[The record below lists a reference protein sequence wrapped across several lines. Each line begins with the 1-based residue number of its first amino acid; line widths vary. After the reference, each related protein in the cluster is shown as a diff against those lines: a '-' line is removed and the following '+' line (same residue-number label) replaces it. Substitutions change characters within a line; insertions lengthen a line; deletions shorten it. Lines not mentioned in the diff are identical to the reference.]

1 MAKKGKGKKKM
12 ENEVIENTAEEVVTE
27 ETVQAVAE
35 AIVEEA
41 NEQNVDVQEVVQDI
55 IDESNEESDE
65 EVVQDIIE
73 ESDKEKQDTENQEE
87 VVNVKEGIVGG
98 CNRLNVRTE
107 ANINSDVACVL
118 NSDSRVYVYLDDST
132 DEFYKIKTQ
141 DNIYGYCKKDFIW
154 LEMNS

>member
-55 IDESNEESDE
+55 IEESNEDSDE
-65 EVVQDIIE
+65 EKQDI
-73 ESDKEKQDTENQEE
+73 ENQEK

-141 DNIYGYCKKDFIW
+141 DDIYGYCKKDFIW

>member
-1 MAKKGKGKKKM
+1 MD
-12 ENEVIENTAEEVVTE
+12 NEVIENTAEEVVTE

-55 IDESNEESDE
+55 IEESNEESNEESDE
-65 EVVQDIIE
+65 
-73 ESDKEKQDTENQEE
+73 ENQEE

-98 CNRLNVRTE
+98 CNKLNVRTE

-141 DNIYGYCKKDFIW
+141 DDVYGYCKKDFIW

>member
-12 ENEVIENTAEEVVTE
+12 KNEVIENTAEEVVTE

-41 NEQNVDVQEVVQDI
+41 NEQNVNVQEVVQDI
-55 IDESNEESDE
+55 IDESNEESND
-65 EVVQDIIE
+65 
-73 ESDKEKQDTENQEE
+73 ESDEEKQDIENQEE

-98 CNRLNVRTE
+98 CNKLNVRTE

-141 DNIYGYCKKDFIW
+141 DDVYGYCKKDFIW

>member
-12 ENEVIENTAEEVVTE
+12 ENEIIKNTAEEVVTE

-41 NEQNVDVQEVVQDI
+41 NEQNVNVQEVVQDI
-55 IDESNEESDE
+55 IDESNEESND
-65 EVVQDIIE
+65 
-73 ESDKEKQDTENQEE
+73 ESDEEKQDTENQEE

-98 CNRLNVRTE
+98 CNKLNVRTE

-141 DNIYGYCKKDFIW
+141 DDVYGYCKKDFVW
-154 LEMNS
+154 LETNS

>member
-12 ENEVIENTAEEVVTE
+12 KNEVIENTAEEVVTE

-55 IDESNEESDE
+55 IDESNEESN
-65 EVVQDIIE
+65 E
-73 ESDKEKQDTENQEE
+73 ESDEGKQDTENQEE
-87 VVNVKEGIVGG
+87 VVNVKEGVVGG
-98 CNRLNVRTE
+98 CNKLNVRTE

-141 DNIYGYCKKDFIW
+141 DDVYGYCKKDFIW

>member
-12 ENEVIENTAEEVVTE
+12 KNEVIENTAEEVVTE

-55 IDESNEESDE
+55 IDESNEESN
-65 EVVQDIIE
+65 E
-73 ESDKEKQDTENQEE
+73 ESDEEKQDTENQDTENQEE

-141 DNIYGYCKKDFIW
+141 DDVYGYCKKDFIW

>member
-1 MAKKGKGKKKM
+1 MAKKDKGKKKM
-12 ENEVIENTAEEVVTE
+12 KNEVIENTAEEAVTE

-55 IDESNEESDE
+55 IEESNDESNDESD
-65 EVVQDIIE
+65 D
-73 ESDKEKQDTENQEE
+73 ESDKEKQEE

-98 CNRLNVRTE
+98 CNKLNVRTE
-107 ANINSDVACVL
+107 ASINSDVACVL

-141 DNIYGYCKKDFIW
+141 DDVYGYCKKDFIW

>member
-12 ENEVIENTAEEVVTE
+12 ENEIIKNTAEEVVTE

-41 NEQNVDVQEVVQDI
+41 NEQNVDIQ
-55 IDESNEESDE
+55 

-73 ESDKEKQDTENQEE
+73 ESNEEKQDAENQEE

-98 CNRLNVRTE
+98 CNKLNVRAE
-107 ANINSDVACVL
+107 ANIESNVVCVL
-118 NSDSRVYVYLDDST
+118 NSDSRVCVYLDDST
-132 DEFYKIKTQ
+132 DDFYKIKTQ
-141 DNIYGYCKKDFIW
+141 DDVYGYCKKDFVW
-154 LEMNS
+154 LETNS

>member
-55 IDESNEESDE
+55 IEESNEESDE
-65 EVVQDIIE
+65 
-73 ESDKEKQDTENQEE
+73 EKQDTENQEE
-87 VVNVKEGIVGG
+87 VANVKEGIVGG
-98 CNRLNVRTE
+98 CNKLNVRTE

-132 DEFYKIKTQ
+132 DDFYKIKTQ
-141 DNIYGYCKKDFIW
+141 DDVYGYCKKDFIW

>member
-12 ENEVIENTAEEVVTE
+12 ENEVIENTVEEVVTE

-55 IDESNEESDE
+55 IEESNEETDKESNEETDE
-65 EVVQDIIE
+65 
-73 ESDKEKQDTENQEE
+73 EKQDTENQEK

-98 CNRLNVRTE
+98 CNKLNVRTE

-141 DNIYGYCKKDFIW
+141 DDIYGYCKKDFIW

>member
-12 ENEVIENTAEEVVTE
+12 KNEVIENTAEEVVTE

-55 IDESNEESDE
+55 IEESNDESND
-65 EVVQDIIE
+65 

-98 CNRLNVRTE
+98 CNKLNVRTE
-107 ANINSDVACVL
+107 ASINSDVACVL
-118 NSDSRVYVYLDDST
+118 NSESRVYVYLDDST

-141 DNIYGYCKKDFIW
+141 DDVYGYCKKDFIW

>member
-12 ENEVIENTAEEVVTE
+12 KNEVIENTAEEAVTE

-55 IDESNEESDE
+55 IDESNEELKE
-65 EVVQDIIE
+65 ESNE
-73 ESDKEKQDTENQEE
+73 ESDEEKQDTENQEK
-87 VVNVKEGIVGG
+87 VVNVKKGIVGG
-98 CNRLNVRTE
+98 CNKLNVRTE
-107 ANINSDVACVL
+107 ASINSDVACVL

-141 DNIYGYCKKDFIW
+141 DDVHGYCKKDFIW

>member
-12 ENEVIENTAEEVVTE
+12 KNEVIENTAEEVVTE

-41 NEQNVDVQEVVQDI
+41 NEQNVDVQEVVHDI
-55 IDESNEESDE
+55 IEESNEESDE
-65 EVVQDIIE
+65 
-73 ESDKEKQDTENQEE
+73 EKQDTENQEE
-87 VVNVKEGIVGG
+87 VVNVKEGVVGG

-107 ANINSDVACVL
+107 ADINSDVACVL

-141 DNIYGYCKKDFIW
+141 DDVYGYCKKDFIW

>member
-12 ENEVIENTAEEVVTE
+12 KNEVIENTAEEAVTE

-35 AIVEEA
+35 AIVEES
-41 NEQNVDVQEVVQDI
+41 N
-55 IDESNEESDE
+55 DESND
-65 EVVQDIIE
+65 

-98 CNRLNVRTE
+98 CNKLNVRTE

-141 DNIYGYCKKDFIW
+141 DDVYGYCKKDFIW

>member
-1 MAKKGKGKKKM
+1 MAKKGKKKM
-12 ENEVIENTAEEVVTE
+12 KNEVIENTAEEVVTE

-55 IDESNEESDE
+55 IEESDE

>member
-12 ENEVIENTAEEVVTE
+12 NNEVIENTAEEVVTE

-55 IDESNEESDE
+55 IEESNEESNEESDE
-65 EVVQDIIE
+65 
-73 ESDKEKQDTENQEE
+73 EKQDTENQEE
-87 VVNVKEGIVGG
+87 VANVKEGIVGG
-98 CNRLNVRTE
+98 CNKLNVRTE

-141 DNIYGYCKKDFIW
+141 DDVYGYCKKDFIW

>member
-12 ENEVIENTAEEVVTE
+12 KNEVIENTAEEAVTE

-55 IDESNEESDE
+55 IEESNDESND
-65 EVVQDIIE
+65 

-98 CNRLNVRTE
+98 CNKLNVRTE

-141 DNIYGYCKKDFIW
+141 DDAYGYCKKDFIW

>member
-12 ENEVIENTAEEVVTE
+12 KNEVIENTAEEAVTE

-55 IDESNEESDE
+55 IEESNDESND
-65 EVVQDIIE
+65 

-98 CNRLNVRTE
+98 CNKLNVRTE

-141 DNIYGYCKKDFIW
+141 DDVYGYCKKDFIW

>member
-12 ENEVIENTAEEVVTE
+12 KNEVIENTAEEVVTE

-55 IDESNEESDE
+55 IDESNEESN
-65 EVVQDIIE
+65 E
-73 ESDKEKQDTENQEE
+73 ESDEGKQDTENQEE
-87 VVNVKEGIVGG
+87 VVNVKEGVVGG
-98 CNRLNVRTE
+98 CNKLNVRTE

-132 DEFYKIKTQ
+132 DEFYKVKTQ
-141 DNIYGYCKKDFIW
+141 DDVYGYCKKDFIW

>member
-12 ENEVIENTAEEVVTE
+12 KNEVIENTAEEAVTE

-41 NEQNVDVQEVVQDI
+41 NEQNVDVQEVVRDI
-55 IDESNEESDE
+55 IEESNDESND
-65 EVVQDIIE
+65 

-98 CNRLNVRTE
+98 CNKLNVRTE
-107 ANINSDVACVL
+107 ASINSDVACVL

-141 DNIYGYCKKDFIW
+141 DDIYGYCKKDFIW

>member
-12 ENEVIENTAEEVVTE
+12 KNEVIENTAEEVVTE

-55 IDESNEESDE
+55 IDESNEESN
-65 EVVQDIIE
+65 E
-73 ESDKEKQDTENQEE
+73 ESDEEKQDTENQEE

-107 ANINSDVACVL
+107 ANVNSDVACVL

-141 DNIYGYCKKDFIW
+141 DDVYGYCKKDFIW

>member
-12 ENEVIENTAEEVVTE
+12 KNEVIENTAEEAVTE

-55 IDESNEESDE
+55 IEESNDESND
-65 EVVQDIIE
+65 

-98 CNRLNVRTE
+98 CNKLNVRTE

-118 NSDSRVYVYLDDST
+118 NSDSRVYVYLDNST

-141 DNIYGYCKKDFIW
+141 DDVYGYCKKDFIW

>member
-12 ENEVIENTAEEVVTE
+12 KNEVIENTAEEAVTE

-55 IDESNEESDE
+55 IDESNEELKEESNEKSDE
-65 EVVQDIIE
+65 
-73 ESDKEKQDTENQEE
+73 EKQDTENQEK

-98 CNRLNVRTE
+98 CNKLNVRTE
-107 ANINSDVACVL
+107 ASINSDVACVL
-118 NSDSRVYVYLDDST
+118 ILGSRVYVYLDDST

-141 DNIYGYCKKDFIW
+141 DDVYGYCKKDFIW

>member
-12 ENEVIENTAEEVVTE
+12 DNEVIENTAEEVVTE

-35 AIVEEA
+35 AIVKEA

-55 IDESNEESDE
+55 IEESNEESNEEADE
-65 EVVQDIIE
+65 
-73 ESDKEKQDTENQEE
+73 EKQDTENQEK

-98 CNRLNVRTE
+98 CNKLNVRTE

-141 DNIYGYCKKDFIW
+141 DDIYGYCKKDFIW

>member
-12 ENEVIENTAEEVVTE
+12 KNEVIENTAEEVVTE

-55 IDESNEESDE
+55 IEESNEESDE
-65 EVVQDIIE
+65 
-73 ESDKEKQDTENQEE
+73 EKQDTENQEE
-87 VVNVKEGIVGG
+87 VVNVKEGVVGG

-107 ANINSDVACVL
+107 ADINSDVACVL

-141 DNIYGYCKKDFIW
+141 DDVYGYCKKDFIW

>member
-12 ENEVIENTAEEVVTE
+12 ENEVIENTVEEVVTE

-35 AIVEEA
+35 AIIEEA

-55 IDESNEESDE
+55 IEESNEESDE
-65 EVVQDIIE
+65 
-73 ESDKEKQDTENQEE
+73 EKQDTENQEE
-87 VVNVKEGIVGG
+87 IANVKEGIVGG
-98 CNRLNVRTE
+98 CNKLNVRTE

-141 DNIYGYCKKDFIW
+141 DDVYGYCKKDFIW

>member
-12 ENEVIENTAEEVVTE
+12 NNEVIENTAEEVVTE

-55 IDESNEESDE
+55 IEESNEESDE
-65 EVVQDIIE
+65 
-73 ESDKEKQDTENQEE
+73 EKQDTENQEE
-87 VVNVKEGIVGG
+87 VANVKEGIVGG
-98 CNRLNVRTE
+98 CNKLNVRTE

-118 NSDSRVYVYLDDST
+118 SSDSRVYVYLDDST

-141 DNIYGYCKKDFIW
+141 DDVYGYCKKDFIW

>member
-12 ENEVIENTAEEVVTE
+12 ENEVIKNTAEEVVTE

-55 IDESNEESDE
+55 IEESDE
-65 EVVQDIIE
+65 
-73 ESDKEKQDTENQEE
+73 EKQDTENQEE

-98 CNRLNVRTE
+98 CNKLNVRTE

-118 NSDSRVYVYLDDST
+118 NSDSKVYVYLDDST

-141 DNIYGYCKKDFIW
+141 DDIYGYCKKDFIW

>member
-12 ENEVIENTAEEVVTE
+12 KNEVIENTAEEVVTE

-55 IDESNEESDE
+55 IEESNEESNEESDE
-65 EVVQDIIE
+65 E
-73 ESDKEKQDTENQEE
+73 NQEE
-87 VVNVKEGIVGG
+87 VVNIKEGVVGG
-98 CNRLNVRTE
+98 CNKLNVRTE

-141 DNIYGYCKKDFIW
+141 DDVYGYCKKDFIW